1 MKLLKWLLL
10 ANICFNHFCVKA
22 QNKVIT
28 VNVTDKNSV
37 SKKIWI
43 YLPQN
48 YYTSQ
53 KKFPVIYMH
62 DGQNIFDE
70 KTSYSGEW
78 NIDETLDS
86 INAQTIVVAIAHGNE
101 KRINELT
108 PFANE
113 KYGGGNANEYLH
125 FLINTIKPYIDK
137 NYRTK
142 KTKKHTTIAGSSL
155 GGLTSFYAALKF
167 PKIFGKAIVFSPSFW
182 YSNKIY
188 DFAKNKEKIKGK
200 IYFLC
205 GNKESEDMEKDM
217 LKMIEICKPK
227 MKTKNINYKVVNQGE
242 HNEKLWRNEFKNA
255 YLWINN

>member
-113 KYGGGNANEYLH
+113 KYGGGNAKKKFH
-125 FLINTIKPYIDK
+125 F
-137 NYRTK
+137 
-142 KTKKHTTIAGSSL
+142 
-155 GGLTSFYAALKF
+155 F
-167 PKIFGKAIVFSPSFW
+167 
-182 YSNKIY
+182 
-188 DFAKNKEKIKGK
+188 
-200 IYFLC
+200 
-205 GNKESEDMEKDM
+205 
-217 LKMIEICKPK
+217 
-227 MKTKNINYKVVNQGE
+227 
-242 HNEKLWRNEFKNA
+242 
-255 YLWINN
+255 INNIKTYINKK